1 MNTIRQVS
9 RRMHT
14 GLLGV
19 WRRLG
24 RAGLLLFTGEEA
36 LSRRIADR
44 ETELARAT
52 ERLEK
57 EIAER
62 EASQAK
68 LAQLGRQLHLVLDS
82 VDEGICGLAEDGT
95 LSFVSPAAGR
105 LLGRGVE
112 ELAGRPGAEA
122 LPGVPI
128 EQILSDGRSSSGTC
142 EPSRPD
148 GVSSSLQY
156 VVVPI
161 RVGLRVSGA
170 IVALRQP
177 EASSVRARQ
186 VDKVESLGIMA
197 AGVAHDFSNLLSV
210 ILGQIS
216 LGLDELGSQAS
227 VRPNLERAA
236 VATRKA
242 AEVAQQLFLYAGLGA
257 FEYRDLILNDLIL
270 ENVGLFEGAIAPSI
284 ELRSELAPDLPSV
297 EVDPGQMQQVV
308 MNLLLNAAEA
318 IGPEGGIVTL
328 STGTR
333 EVRAGEVGPSLY
345 TTDPLAPGSYVTL
358 CVVDTGRGMDAA
370 RLEKIFDPFFTTKP
384 EGRGLGLATVLGVL
398 RAHRGGIEVES
409 TPDSGAAIRLLFP
422 ERREQ
427 AQSGQPLLR
436 RDA

>member
-1 MNTIRQVS
+1 M
-9 RRMHT
+9 
-14 GLLGV
+14 
-19 WRRLG
+19 
-24 RAGLLLFTGEEA
+24 
-36 LSRRIADR
+36 
-44 ETELARAT
+44 
-52 ERLEK
+52 
-57 EIAER
+57 
-62 EASQAK
+62 
-68 LAQLGRQLHLVLDS
+68 
-82 VDEGICGLAEDGT
+82 
-95 LSFVSPAAGR
+95 
-105 LLGRGVE
+105 E

-156 VVVPI
+156 DVVPI

-227 VRPNLERAA
+227 ARPNLERAA

-297 EVDPGQMQQVV
+297 EADPGQMQQVV

-345 TTDPLAPGSYVTL
+345 TTDPLAAGSYVTL